1 MTHSLPPYALPV
13 PTFPFRHLAM
23 LAGRAPIGGAREV
36 ALACF
41 VAARLA
47 SDRALPGDAVPP
59 DVRSARCAGAKAWLG
74 TLALPAPV
82 RGAVGRCV
90 ESSAEGTRHDV
101 AREIGALGEAARP
114 FLDPHSRAE
123 LEAVNAALRGGPVSA

>member
-1 MTHSLPPYALPV
+1 
-13 PTFPFRHLAM
+13 M

-47 SDRALPGDAVPP
+47 SDRALPGDAISPE
-59 DVRSARCAGAKAWLG
+59 VRSARCAGAKAWLG

-82 RGAVGRCV
+82 RGSVARCV
-90 ESSAEGTRHDV
+90 ERAAEGSPHDV
-101 AREIGALGEAARP
+101 AREIGALVEAAQP
-114 FLDPHSRAE
+114 FLDQHSRAE
-123 LEAVNAALRGGPVSA
+123 LEAVNAALRGAPVRA